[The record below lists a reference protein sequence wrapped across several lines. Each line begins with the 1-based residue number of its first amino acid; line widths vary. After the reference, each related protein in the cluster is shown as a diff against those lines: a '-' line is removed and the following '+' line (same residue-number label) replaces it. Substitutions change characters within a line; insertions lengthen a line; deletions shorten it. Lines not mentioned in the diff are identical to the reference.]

1 LFLRNNKL
9 ADRDYREISKE
20 LGNIYEKAS
29 LLYKSLNIGSLKE
42 ELKTLEQETYNED
55 FWKNQEKVTEVNLKI
70 SRLKKRIDPWE
81 KLMSEISEEKEM
93 LEMAAAESDAA
104 LLKEISSK
112 IDQFSKR
119 FDDLET
125 VELFSEES
133 DINNAFIIIHPGAG
147 GTESQDWAL
156 MLYRMYLRWADDN
169 NFAVETIDYTP
180 GEEAG
185 IKSSTSL
192 IKGDYAY
199 GMLKSERGIHRLVR
213 ISPFDANKRRH
224 TSFASVEIIP
234 EITDDIEIEINESEL
249 RIDTYRSSGAGGQH
263 VNTTDSAVRITH
275 IPTGIVVQC
284 QNERSQHKNKAF
296 AMKVLKAKIYDL
308 KKKEREAEKQEMLGQ
323 KKDISWGNQIR
334 SYVFHPYTLVKD
346 HRTEEETGNS
356 AGVLDGDINRF
367 IYAYLRSS
375 KTKPV
380 SKM

>member
-1 LFLRNNKL
+1 L
-9 ADRDYREISKE
+9 ADRDYRELSKE
-20 LGNIYEKAS
+20 LNNIGEKAS
-29 LLYKSLNIGSLKE
+29 SLYKSLNVETLKAELKE
-42 ELKTLEQETYNED
+42 LEQETYKED

-70 SRLKKRIDPWE
+70 SRLKKRVEPWE
-81 KLMSEISEEKEM
+81 KLISEISDEREM
-93 LEMAAAESDAA
+93 LEMAAAESDSG

-112 IDQFSKR
+112 IDQFGKKFSE
-119 FDDLET
+119 LET
-125 VELFSEES
+125 IELFSDES

-169 NFAVETIDYTP
+169 NFAIEEIDYTP

-185 IKSSTSL
+185 IKSSTTL

-199 GMLKSERGIHRLVR
+199 GLLKSERGIHRLVR

-234 EITDDIEIEINESEL
+234 ELADDIEIDINETEL

-284 QNERSQHKNKAF
+284 QNERSQHKNKAS
-296 AMKVLKAKIYDL
+296 AMKVLKSKIYEL
-308 KKKEREAEKQEMLGQ
+308 KKKELEAEKQEMLGQ

-346 HRTEEETGNS
+346 HRTDEETGNTS
-356 AGVLDGDINRF
+356 GVIDGDINRF
-367 IYAYLRSS
+367 IYAYLRSIRS
-375 KTKPV
+375 GTTKNK
-380 SKM
+380 S

>member
-1 LFLRNNKL
+1 MSE
-9 ADRDYREISKE
+9 RDYREISKE

-29 LLYKSLNIGSLKE
+29 LLYKSLNIESLKE
-42 ELKTLEQETYNED
+42 EQKKLEQETYKED

-70 SRLKKRIDPWE
+70 SRLRKRIDPWE
-81 KLMSEISEEKEM
+81 KLMTEISEEREM

-104 LLKEISSK
+104 LLGEISLK
-112 IDQFSKR
+112 IDRFSKR
-119 FDDLET
+119 FSDLET
-125 VELFSEES
+125 IELFSEES
-133 DINNAFIIIHPGAG
+133 DMNNAFLIIHPGAG

-156 MLYRMYLRWADDN
+156 MLYRMYARWADDN
-169 NFAVETIDYTP
+169 NYVAETIDYTP

-185 IKSSTSL
+185 IKSSTML

-234 EITDDIEIEINESEL
+234 ELADDIEIEINESEL

-275 IPTGIVVQC
+275 LPTGIVVQC

-296 AMKVLKAKIYDL
+296 AMKVLKAKIFDL
-308 KKKEREAEKQEMLGQ
+308 KKKERDAEKQEMLGQ
-323 KKDISWGNQIR
+323 KKEISWGNQIR

-367 IYAYLRSS
+367 IYAYLRSMKS
-375 KTKPV
+375 MP
-380 SKM
+380 KMKQ

>member
-1 LFLRNNKL
+1 M
-9 ADRDYREISKE
+9 
-20 LGNIYEKAS
+20 
-29 LLYKSLNIGSLKE
+29 
-42 ELKTLEQETYNED
+42 T
-55 FWKNQEKVTEVNLKI
+55 
-70 SRLKKRIDPWE
+70 
-81 KLMSEISEEKEM
+81 EISEEREM

-104 LLKEISSK
+104 LLGEISLK
-112 IDQFSKR
+112 IDRFSKR
-119 FDDLET
+119 FSDLET
-125 VELFSEES
+125 IELFSEES
-133 DINNAFIIIHPGAG
+133 DMNNAFLIIHPGAG

-156 MLYRMYLRWADDN
+156 MLYRMYARWADDN
-169 NFAVETIDYTP
+169 NYVAETIDYTP

-185 IKSSTSL
+185 IKSSTML

-234 EITDDIEIEINESEL
+234 ELADDIEIEINESEL

-275 IPTGIVVQC
+275 LPTGIVVQC

-296 AMKVLKAKIYDL
+296 AMKVLKAKIFDL
-308 KKKEREAEKQEMLGQ
+308 KKKERDAEKQEMLGQ
-323 KKDISWGNQIR
+323 KKEISWGNQIR

-367 IYAYLRSS
+367 IYAYLRSMKS
-375 KTKPV
+375 MP
-380 SKM
+380 KMKQ